1 MGQRFLRDGGGR
13 IVGGQ
18 GARPAQG
25 IQGLGTQRQRFRLRR
40 PVREQRL
47 DVAQH
52 VLVGTEAKGLARGR
66 QRTRHGPLGIA
77 RGEPVM
83 AHQARCRTALREP
96 RRHVAMQQ
104 HTPVRRD
111 AFGQRVPHEGV
122 AEAVAAIGDH
132 QHARGQ
138 RLVEPRQGIVAF
150 IGSQR
155 HGRGH
160 VEIFGRQGQPAQG
173 LRRAGVQVA
182 QAFGQ
187 GRRQAA
193 GHHRRGAVRR
203 GRTARELD
211 HGKRQA
217 FGTTRDGGG
226 GLGRHRC
233 VG

>member
-1 MGQRFLRDGGGR
+1 
-13 IVGGQ
+13 
-18 GARPAQG
+18 
-25 IQGLGTQRQRFRLRR
+25 
-40 PVREQRL
+40 
-47 DVAQH
+47 
-52 VLVGTEAKGLARGR
+52 
-66 QRTRHGPLGIA
+66 
-77 RGEPVM
+77 M

-96 RRHVAMQQ
+96 RRHVAMPQ

-203 GRTARELD
+203 GRSARELD

-226 GLGRHRC
+226 GLARHRC